1 MLIPTVFHKFVC
13 KYTKRMAKQAT
24 ITEIARRAG
33 VSIGTVDRVLHN
45 RPGVSRKSQEK
56 IQMILDEVGYKINL
70 HTSAVAL
77 RKEYNIIITIPHSE
91 PGEYWDSLVAGTKQA
106 MEEYSDIHLACE
118 TLTYDQFDPVSCRQ
132 TFSKISQMNPDA
144 VIIGPTFDAET
155 HGLCSTLD
163 EKGIPYIFVD
173 TTFPDTHPL
182 AAFTADQPAG
192 GSLVGKLLDRITPE
206 GKDIALIRSR
216 FGSKGKAQNMEQRR
230 QGLMSYLKANCADRH
245 FLEVDIEDLDSLFAG
260 NPNIGGICVLN
271 SRGHVIAQYL
281 LQKKIKDV
289 SVVAFDLTEKN
300 IQSLKDGSIFAL
312 ICQKPEKQGFMAVT
326 TLLEYLLYRK
336 TKQENHFLMPLDILL
351 QENLPFYQ

>member
-1 MLIPTVFHKFVC
+1 
-13 KYTKRMAKQAT
+13 MAKQAT
-24 ITEIARRAG
+24 ITEIAQRAG

-45 RPGVSRKSQEK
+45 RPGVSKKSKER
-56 IQMILDEVGYKINL
+56 IQAILDEVGYKINL

-77 RKEYNIIITIPHSE
+77 RKEYNIILTIPHSE

-118 TLTYDQFDPVSCRQ
+118 TLTYDQFDQVSCRQ
-132 TFSKISQMNPDA
+132 TFSRISEMSPDA

-155 HGLCSTLD
+155 HDLCSSLD
-163 EKGIPYIFVD
+163 KKGIPYIFVD
-173 TTFPDTHPL
+173 TAFPDTKPL

-192 GSLVGKLLDRITPE
+192 GSLVGRLLDRITPK
-206 GKDIALIRSR
+206 GNSIALIRSR

-230 QGLMSYLKANCADRH
+230 EGLMNYLKTQCTERA
-245 FLEVDIEDLDSLFAG
+245 FLEADIDELDSLFAS
-260 NPNIGGICVLN
+260 NTNIGGICVLN
-271 SRGHVIAQYL
+271 SRGHVIADYL
-281 LQKKIKDV
+281 QQKRIKGI
-289 SVVAFDLTEKN
+289 SIVAFDLTEKN

-336 TKQENHFLMPLDILL
+336 TKQESHYLMPLDIVLR
-351 QENLPFYQ
+351 ENLPYYQ